1 MKIIRTDLAIG
12 AMWTIAGYA
21 GMQGLRF
28 ATNVIL
34 ARLLSPEL
42 FGMMIVVNAVRTG
55 AELLSDL
62 GVTQC
67 VVKRGPHAGPDF
79 LDTAWTMQ
87 ALRGVALL
95 IIGALLATP
104 ISNLYGNHELA
115 PLISVAAIGL
125 LINGFTSLAP
135 AILQGRMELE
145 RLNTFELLCV
155 FAFAI
160 FQILIAWL
168 NPTVWSLVYGLLFGA
183 AFRVMASYALVPELR
198 HRLRLSYE
206 EARIIFGF
214 GRWIGL
220 SSIAYFLSSSFDRLY
235 LASAISMSELG
246 FYGIARTVVDV
257 VSQSVL
263 SLANYLIFP
272 FISRNAQQER
282 RALRSRVA
290 PYRLVFV
297 FFLAVCLA
305 ILAVLAD
312 LAIQSIF
319 DSRYHAAGWM
329 ASLLFLGAWFSVL
342 CSLNEAT
349 LLGLSRPSFGAAANV
364 VKLMWLAVALP
375 VSLQTYGL
383 PGAIVVVSSADFWR
397 YIPVL
402 AGQRREGFSFLQ
414 QDLVATAFLAGT
426 FYGLAWLR
434 GMPVLGGNSVF
445 GLF

>member
-1 MKIIRTDLAIG
+1 MKIIRIDLAIG
-12 AMWTIAGYA
+12 AAWTIGGYA

-28 ATNVIL
+28 ATNVIV
-34 ARLLSPEL
+34 ARLLSPEF
-42 FGMMIVVNAVRTG
+42 FGMMVVVNAVRAG

-67 VVKRGPHAGPDF
+67 VVKLGPHAGSDF

-95 IIGALLATP
+95 IICALLATP

-115 PLISVAAIGL
+115 PLISVAALGFF
-125 LINGFTSLAP
+125 INGLTSLAP
-135 AILQGRMELE
+135 AILQGGMELE
-145 RLNTFELLCV
+145 RLNKFELLCV
-155 FAFAI
+155 FAFAF
-160 FQILIAWL
+160 FQVLIAWL
-168 NPTVWSLVYGLLFGA
+168 YPTIWSLIYGLLFGT
-183 AFRVMASYALVPELR
+183 AFRVMASYALIPELR
-198 HRLRLSYE
+198 HHLRLSYD
-206 EARIIFGF
+206 EASRIFGF

-246 FYGIARTVVDV
+246 VYGIARTVVDV

-272 FISRNAQQER
+272 YISRNAQQER

-297 FFLAVCLA
+297 LFLAACLA
-305 ILAVLAD
+305 ILAVFAD
-312 LAIQSIF
+312 SAIQFIF

-329 ASLLFLGAWFSVL
+329 ASILFLGSWFSVL
-342 CSLNEAT
+342 CSINEAT
-349 LLGLSRPSFGAAANV
+349 LLGLSRPSFGAAGNV
-364 VKLMWLAVALP
+364 TKLVWLGVALP
-375 VSLQTYGL
+375 VGLQTYGL
-383 PGAIVVVSSADFWR
+383 PGAIVVVSLGDLWR

-402 AGQRREGFSFLQ
+402 AGQRREGLAFPQ
-414 QDLVATAFLAGT
+414 QDIIATAFMTGSFL
-426 FYGLAWLR
+426 GLTWLR
-434 GMPVLGGNSVF
+434 GMLGFGGSSIG